1 MRDKDLTAGQLLEAT
16 RSDYS
21 AMRDS
26 RYRKRR
32 QGLAANGA
40 GADFHYSNESKYL
53 TLMEAA
59 RDMDRNEAVV
69 GTSVDRAVENTV
81 QDGFTLQAQTGDKE
95 LDAGLEE
102 KWNAWAQDPE
112 ACDLAG
118 EMTFTQLVRLSLRA
132 TFVDGDIIHLFNESG
147 ALEAVEAHRCRT
159 PKNTKRNVIHGVLLD
174 NHRRRLQYWLTKDDV
189 DPLHPLRTVAE
200 IQPFSVRDDAGQRL
214 LAHVYNP
221 RRVSQTRGITAFAPV
236 FDVMGQ
242 FDDLFFAKLVQAQA
256 VSAIGILSERAV
268 EAQLPGKGAPLG
280 AQETQTLEDGNERR
294 WQKLGMAMYYRGA
307 PGEKLSAFSG
317 NVPNAEFFPHV
328 KLILQ
333 LIGINLG
340 LPLCLLLLDA
350 SETNFSGFRG
360 AVDQARLGFAGNQ
373 QMLIR
378 RQYRPVYRWKVDQFV
393 ADDPAIRKLA
403 EKVAAVNQNGDGG
416 SLYGPGLYN
425 HRWITPAYPYIEPL
439 KDATADLLRVRNT
452 LISPRRRCTERKLE
466 WTDIVAETV
475 EDNALAIETALTA
488 AAKLN
493 GTFPEAKITWR
504 DLIMLPMAEG
514 VSLRITPDGAEQEK
528 KGSGAKGQESG
539 EDSDA

>member
-1 MRDKDLTAGQLLEAT
+1 MREPDVSAGQMLEQV

-32 QGLAANGA
+32 QGLAPNGA

-81 QDGFTLQAQTGDKE
+81 QDGFTLQAQTGNPE
-95 LDAGLEE
+95 LDTALEQNWLE
-102 KWNAWAQDPE
+102 YSQNPE

-118 EMTFTQLVRLSLRA
+118 EMTFTQQARLSLRA
-132 TFVDGDIIHLFNESG
+132 TFVDGDIIHLFNETG
-147 ALEAVEAHRCRT
+147 ALESVEAHRCRT
-159 PKNTKRNVIHGVLLD
+159 PKGTKRNVVHGVLLD
-174 NHRRRLQYWLTKDDV
+174 SNRRRLQYWLTKDDV
-189 DPLHPLRTVAE
+189 DPLRAVRQVSE
-200 IQPFSVRDDAGQRL
+200 IQPFEVRDEDGRRML
-214 LAHVYNP
+214 SHVYNP
-221 RRVSQTRGITAFAPV
+221 KRISQTRGITAFAPV

-256 VSAIGILSERAV
+256 VSAIGILSERDVKA
-268 EAQLPGKGAPLG
+268 AAPGKGPKLG
-280 AQETQTLEDGNERR
+280 VQETESLGDGSERR
-294 WQKLGMAMYYRGA
+294 WQKLGMAMYLRA
-307 PGEKLSAFSG
+307 EPGEKLSAFSG

-360 AVDQARLGFAGNQ
+360 AVDQARLGFMGNQ

-378 RQYRPVYRWKVDQFV
+378 RLYRPVYRWKVDHFV
-393 ADDPAIRKLA
+393 EQSPALSKM
-403 EKVAAVNQNGDGG
+403 AAKAGGDGAA
-416 SLYGPGLYN
+416 LYD

-452 LISPRRRCTERKLE
+452 LISPRRRCAERRLE
-466 WTDIVAETV
+466 WTDIVQETV
-475 EDNALAIETALTA
+475 EDNALAIETALKA

-493 GTFPEAKITWR
+493 DTFPDAKLTWR
-504 DLIMLPMAEG
+504 DFIMLPMAEG
-514 VSLRITPDGAEQEK
+514 VSLRITDQGAEPEPAPK
-528 KGSGAKGQESG
+528 KEA
-539 EDSDA
+539 SDAAA